1 MNWVALLATFGLI
14 FVAELPD
21 KTMMATLVLSSRYRA
36 LPVLVGVGTAF
47 LVQTVIAVAAGGLLR
62 LLPDTVV
69 LGVVALLFAV
79 GAVLMWRESMSDEQD
94 DDEANGN
101 GAKGFGRIA
110 VTSFLVLFVAEWGD
124 ASQLGTA
131 ALSAKYGDPVAVFI
145 GAFGALLSIATI
157 AVLLG
162 RVIVKYVPLKWI
174 QRGAAVLFA
183 VFATVAAVGLVRALA
198 G

>member
-1 MNWVALLATFGLI
+1 MNGVALLATFGLI

-36 LPVLVGVGTAF
+36 LPVLVGVCAAF

-62 LLPDTVV
+62 LLPEQAV
-69 LGVVALLFAV
+69 LAVVAILFAV
-79 GAVLMWRESMSDEQD
+79 GAVLLYRESMADDD
-94 DDEANGN
+94 DDENAEGK
-101 GAKGFGRIA
+101 AVTGFGRIA
-110 VTSFLVLFVAEWGD
+110 LTSFLVLFVAEWGD

-131 ALSAKYGDPVAVFI
+131 ALSARYGDPLAVFI
-145 GAFGALLSIATI
+145 GAFAALVTIATI

-162 RVIVKYVPLKWI
+162 RVIVRYVALKWI

-183 VFATVAAVGLVRALA
+183 VFAVIA
-198 G
+198 GYEAIFG